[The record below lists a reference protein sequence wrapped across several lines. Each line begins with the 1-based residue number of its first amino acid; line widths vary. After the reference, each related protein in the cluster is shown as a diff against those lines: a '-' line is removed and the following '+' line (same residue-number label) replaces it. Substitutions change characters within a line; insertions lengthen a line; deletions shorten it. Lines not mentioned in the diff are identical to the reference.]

1 MWFDLETSAKRSSSS
16 NHYKPS
22 SVAKQTQI
30 DLRRSEGAFA
40 WVQIMVVE
48 KWIILCTAI
57 IRIMGRKYMLR
68 HDVSMQHGLV
78 SSEVHIGL

>member
-1 MWFDLETSAKRSSSS
+1 MWFDLETSTVRRSSS
-16 NHYKPS
+16 HYRPS
-22 SVAKQTQI
+22 FVAKQTQI

-48 KWIILCTAI
+48 MWIILCTAI

-68 HDVSMQHGLV
+68 RDVSMQHGLV